1 MILVSAWQCGENV
14 FYALYSDGTLRLNGS
29 GATYDYDTDNR
40 SPFYKNA
47 TVQNITV
54 FSGITKIGNDI
65 FANCDNL
72 KTAALPNTVTSIGDA
87 ALAIFEDTMGVVRG
101 LEKITIPAGIKSI
114 GKWAFAGTK
123 LTEITIP
130 ASVIEIGDYVFRDR
144 IKLKTARVES
154 SLIGSFM
161 FAGCTTLASL
171 SRQNR

>member
-1 MILVSAWQCGENV
+1 M
-14 FYALYSDGTLRLNGS
+14 YSDGTLRLNGS

-72 KTAALPNTVTSIGDA
+72 KTAALPNTVISIGDA

-130 ASVIEIGDYVFRDR
+130 ASVIEIGDYVFRDC

-161 FAGCTTLASL
+161 LAGCTTLASL